1 MESTCK
7 AKQNIM
13 SVRAFSQINMF
24 NHITPFT
31 VTVPLILLSP
41 SFGINII
48 TYEEP
53 LWGFCYSL
61 CVLSFIELE
70 PAESV
75 MVHLIKGTKVMP
87 FINQALES
95 CAARQY

>member
-1 MESTCK
+1 
-7 AKQNIM
+7 M
-13 SVRAFSQINMF
+13 SVRAFFQINMF
-24 NHITPFT
+24 NHITSFT

-48 TYEEP
+48 AYEEP

-61 CVLSFIELE
+61 CVLSLLELE
-70 PAESV
+70 PAESG
-75 MVHLIKGTKVMP
+75 MGHQIKGTKVMP

-95 CAARQY
+95 CDVRQY